1 MENKYAVVIYGPTG
15 VGKTSTSI
23 DVAKMLNGEIISAD
37 SMQIYKGMDIGTAK
51 VTKEEM
57 QGVKHYLI
65 DVCKPNREF
74 TVCDYVKK
82 AKEKID
88 VILAKGKTPIIV
100 GGTGLYLKAL
110 IENYDFNGVYK
121 DEKIRKYY
129 QQLAKKFGNEYVYNI
144 LKEKNP
150 TRAEALNVNDTFR
163 IIRALEIFDI
173 NERDKNVL
181 PIQNTSVESDVKYI
195 VFALTMDREKLY
207 KRINKRVNLMYKQG
221 LKNEVQT
228 LIESGINPNC
238 PSMQGI
244 GYKEMISYL
253 NKKAK
258 ARETKELIKRRS
270 RNYAKRQLTFMHS
283 INNVNEISAG
293 RYAAKNIVKF
303 VKNEMEKEN
312 EQNW

>member
-15 VGKTSTSI
+15 VGKTNTSI
-23 DVAKMLNGEIISAD
+23 SVAKMLNGEIISAD

-65 DVCKPNREF
+65 NVCKPNREF
-74 TVCDYVKK
+74 TVCDYVTK
-82 AKEKID
+82 AKEKMEKIF
-88 VILAKGKTPIIV
+88 AKGKIPIIV

-121 DEKIRKYY
+121 DEKIRKHY

-150 TRAEALNVNDTFR
+150 ARAEALNVNDTFR
-163 IIRALEIFDI
+163 VIRALEIYDI
-173 NERDKNVL
+173 AERDENVVQS
-181 PIQNTSVESDVKYI
+181 PKIENVDDIKYI

-207 KRINKRVNLMYKQG
+207 KRINKRVNVMYRQG
-221 LKNEVQT
+221 LNNEVKT
-228 LIESGINPNC
+228 LLDSGINPNC
-238 PSMQGI
+238 PAMQGI
-244 GYKEMISYL
+244 GYKEMIAYL
-253 NKKAK
+253 NKQAK
-258 ARETKELIKRRS
+258 ARETKELIKKRS

-283 INNVNEISAG
+283 MKNVNEISAG

-303 VKNEMEKEN
+303 VKSEVEKN

>member
-1 MENKYAVVIYGPTG
+1 MKNKYAVVIYGPTG
-15 VGKTSTSI
+15 VGKTNTSI
-23 DVAKMLNGEIISAD
+23 SVAKMLDGEIISAD

-74 TVCDYVKK
+74 TVCDYVQK
-82 AKEKID
+82 AKDKMDKIF
-88 VILAKGKTPIIV
+88 AKGKTPIIV

-129 QQLAKKFGNEYVYNI
+129 QQLAKKFGNEYIYNI

-150 TRAEALNVNDTFR
+150 ARAETLNINDTFR
-163 IIRALEIFDI
+163 VIRALEIYDI
-173 NERDKNVL
+173 AERDGNAVQIPKN
-181 PIQNTSVESDVKYI
+181 ESKNDVKYI
-195 VFALTMDREKLY
+195 IFALTMDREKLY
-207 KRINKRVNLMYKQG
+207 KRINRRVNLMYRQG
-221 LKNEVQT
+221 LKDEVKM
-228 LIESGINPNC
+228 LLESGISPNC
-238 PSMQGI
+238 PAMQGI
-244 GYKEMISYL
+244 GYKEMIAHL
-253 NKKAK
+253 NNQAK
-258 ARETKELIKRRS
+258 ARETKELIKKRS

-283 INNVNEISAG
+283 LKNVNETPAG

-303 VKNEMEKEN
+303 VKSEEEKN
-312 EQNW
+312 EQN

>member
-129 QQLAKKFGNEYVYNI
+129 QQLAKKYGNEYVYNI

-163 IIRALEIFDI
+163 I
-173 NERDKNVL
+173 
-181 PIQNTSVESDVKYI
+181 SDVKYI

-253 NKKAK
+253 NKEAK